1 MTTTKKEANLML
13 SEAQEKRL
21 TESLEKY
28 LNLLERGENIDIDRV
43 CEEFPEI
50 SHVLKE
56 QIPQQAIPQQ
66 AIPQQAIPQQ
76 AIPQQAIPQQ
86 AIPQQAIPQQAI
98 PQQAIP
104 QQAIPQQAI
113 PQKATPIDSRDR
125 YREAKIE
132 RPRVNEDG
140 SRHEIDTSKIKKL
153 GDFELIEEIGRGGM
167 GVVFRARQV
176 SLDRIVALK
185 ILSNAAAWDCKQI
198 ARFQNEAQAAA
209 QLSHPN
215 IVSVHSVG
223 NENGTYFY
231 SMPLVEGISLED
243 ALRKLQQV
251 RQLTFDQ
258 IAIDDH
264 HDEPTVAAE
273 HAGNAAQATLARKF
287 FGRLTRYDV
296 RDAPAPKP
304 TERKGKQGVRS
315 IQDLKYVRAAVELI
329 AQAAEALHFAHQHG
343 IIHRDIKPSNLLI
356 DRHGNLWITDFG
368 LAMVVG
374 NAGLTAPG
382 DVMGTP
388 RYMSPEQTS
397 GNSEW
402 IDHRTDIYSLGVT
415 LYELLTLHPAVDA
428 DDRIGILKQI
438 KLQAPPSARSRNSAI
453 PKTLEHVL
461 AKAISKYPEER
472 YSSALLFAEDLRRF
486 LANRRAMAREGGVSQ
501 SLSRFVRRNPRF
513 SLFATTILLLAVG
526 VLAPSVCWFA
536 SHNLIFQLQI
546 ANANQQLRTADKTLD
561 ELTSP
566 LIAQLQL
573 RPGSEPLQRGIHQSY
588 AIFLESLLEHAQHSA
603 VFQSQ
608 AGSIQRKIA
617 NLKEASLAPQKALE
631 EYEIAKE
638 RIARWLSEDATRA
651 SPEDLFLVHHDLA
664 SLRFRLGLLE
674 PATKEL
680 KSFLDSAASRFPKGS
695 ARDPSSRAALE
706 ALLRLDY
713 ALSLAQLGSYAL
725 AEKELQSVLPLVQ
738 SPPKDSKSPQPPPP
752 AWNQNLIAL
761 LLENANLQSTHP
773 ELARR
778 LIESAIIMAKSAQS
792 DANNS
797 IADEHQMAQC
807 ILTRGLNASRLGET
821 ANAAMYFSKAAEITE
836 QLVKQ
841 DPGNF
846 RFWYELASA
855 RNSLGH
861 AQRTEGQREQA
872 RASFQQSIQAL
883 ENISRF
889 NPDPAYPSGIA
900 AVLNDLAMM
909 SIEDRNAPEARK
921 LLERAVLEQQAALKN
936 APDNPQARK
945 LLEQYQAILA
955 QLPAA
960 RG

>member
-1 MTTTKKEANLML
+1 MTTAINEATAAL
-13 SEAQEKRL
+13 SEERQKRL
-21 TESLEKY
+21 TESLEMY

-50 SHVLKE
+50 SHVLKGHT
-56 QIPQQAIPQQ
+56 PQQAAPVVSQ
-66 AIPQQAIPQQ
+66 
-76 AIPQQAIPQQ
+76 
-86 AIPQQAIPQQAI
+86 
-98 PQQAIP
+98 
-104 QQAIPQQAI
+104 
-113 PQKATPIDSRDR
+113 DR

-132 RPRVNEDG
+132 RSRVSEETN
-140 SRHEIDTSKIKKL
+140 RHEFDPGRIKKL

-167 GVVFRARQV
+167 GIVFKARQI

-223 NENGTYFY
+223 NENGTYSY
-231 SMPLVEGISLED
+231 SMPLVEGISVED
-243 ALRKLQQV
+243 AMGKLQQI
-251 RQLTFDQ
+251 RQLAFDQ
-258 IAIDDH
+258 IASDEKY
-264 HDEPTVAAE
+264 DEPTSAAE

-287 FGRLTRYDV
+287 FGRLTRFDMKDV
-296 RDAPAPKP
+296 PAPKP
-304 TERKGKQGVRS
+304 NETKGKQGVRA
-315 IQDLKYVRAAVELI
+315 IQDLKYVRASVELI

-438 KLQAPPSARSRNSAI
+438 KMQAPPSARGRNSAI

-486 LANRRAMAREGGVSQ
+486 LANRRALAREEGISQ

-513 SLFATTILLLAVG
+513 ALFAWTTLLLAVT
-526 VLAPSVCWFA
+526 VLTPSACWFA
-536 SHNLIFQLQI
+536 SHNLFLQMQI
-546 ANANQQLRTADKTLD
+546 ANANHQLRSSDKALD

-566 LIAQLQL
+566 LMEQLRL
-573 RPGSEPLQRGIHQSY
+573 RPGSEPLQKGIQQTY
-588 AIFLESLLEHAQHSA
+588 ATFLESLLEQAQQSA
-603 VFQSQ
+603 VFRSQ
-608 AGSIQRKIA
+608 AGSIQRKVA
-617 NLKEASLAPQKALE
+617 NLKEPSLTPQKALE
-631 EYEIAKE
+631 EYEVAKE
-638 RIARWLSEDATRA
+638 KIARWASEGDALA
-651 SPEDLFLVHHDLA
+651 SPEDLFLVHHDIA
-664 SLRFRLGLLE
+664 SLRLRLGLLE
-674 PATKEL
+674 PAAKEL
-680 KSFLDSAASRFPKGS
+680 KSFLDSSASRFPKGS
-695 ARDPSSRAALE
+695 LRDPSSRASLE
-706 ALLRLDY
+706 ALLRLDFAI
-713 ALSLAQLGSYAL
+713 ALVQLGSYAL

-738 SPPKDSKSPQPPPP
+738 PPPKDPKSAPSPTPS
-752 AWNQNLIAL
+752 WNRKLIAS
-761 LLENANLQSTHP
+761 LLENANLQTTHP
-773 ELARR
+773 ELSRR
-778 LIESAIIMAKSAQS
+778 LIDSAITMAKSAQS
-792 DANNS
+792 DSNNS
-797 IADEHQMAQC
+797 IADEYQLAQC
-807 ILTRGLNASRLGET
+807 FLARGFNANRLGET
-821 ANAAMYFSKAAEITE
+821 SNSAMCFAKAAEYTE

-846 RFWYELASA
+846 RFWYDLASA

-889 NPDPAYPSGIA
+889 NPDPAYQSGIA

-909 SIEDRNAPEARK
+909 SIEDKNAPEARK